1 MKNILYESTNGVAK
15 ITINRPPLNVLN
27 TETLA
32 EIVAALENIQKD
44 ETVNIVVITGAG
56 ERAFS
61 AGVDVKDHFADKIA
75 GTLELFHKVFHLLID
90 IEKPTIAMVN
100 GFAFGGGCELAMACD
115 IVIAS
120 EKAQFGQ
127 QEISVGAIPTVA
139 TALLP
144 KIVGR
149 KKAFELMFTGNT
161 ITAEEAQ
168 KIGLVNLV
176 VPADKLEEKTNEL
189 VAKLKEKSPIVL
201 KLLRKSIYEGL
212 DMDFKRALDNVT
224 NIYLKRLIK
233 TEDAE
238 EGLRAFLEKRKP
250 QWKGK

>member
-32 EIVAALENIQKD
+32 EIVAALESIQKD